1 MPFFKDMKNIDPNE
15 IAKFEALASR
25 WWDPASEFAP
35 LHQINPLRLDYIA
48 GHAALD
54 GRRALDVG
62 CGGGLLS
69 EGLWSRGARVI
80 GIDAGAAPIGVA
92 RLHARQSKAEID
104 YRITTAEDLAQQ
116 KEAPFDLIC
125 CLEML
130 EHVPD
135 PAQTV
140 NACAQLLAPGGDL
153 FFSTINRNAKAFLLA
168 IVGAEYLLSLL
179 PRGTHHYEKLIRPS
193 ELDQWA
199 REASL
204 HFEAITG
211 MHYNPV
217 SRKYRLGPGV
227 DVNYIVHYSKPIAS

>member
-1 MPFFKDMKNIDPNE
+1 MKNIDPNE

-48 GHAALD
+48 GRTALD

-62 CGGGLLS
+62 CGGGLLA
-69 EGLWSRGARVI
+69 EGLWSHGACVI

-104 YRITTAEDLAQQ
+104 YRVTTAEDLVQQ

-140 NACAQLLAPGGDL
+140 DACAQLLAPGGDI

-179 PRGTHHYEKLIRPS
+179 PQGTHHYEKLIRPS

-199 REASL
+199 RGASL

-227 DVNYIVHYSKPIAS
+227 DVNYMVHYSKPLAS